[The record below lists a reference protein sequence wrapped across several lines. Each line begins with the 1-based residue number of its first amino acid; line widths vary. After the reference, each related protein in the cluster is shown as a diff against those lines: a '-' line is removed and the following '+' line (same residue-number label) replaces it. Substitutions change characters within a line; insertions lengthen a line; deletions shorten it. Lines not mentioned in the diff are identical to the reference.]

1 MGSREKVRQFL
12 DESEAH
18 RHYEGIVDYALT
30 YLIAKA
36 EREGRTQFAA
46 DLSQM
51 KGEYKEDFANAVAL
65 TEQGYHTVYYL
76 PKREI
81 RMELFVPSAK
91 QTVCPHKGMASYWSL
106 ETANA
111 VIEDAAWSYE
121 HPHADVAAIAGM
133 LAFSPEKID
142 AIEATSAVPG

>member
-1 MGSREKVRQFL
+1 MTEKNPHIIVSPFQGRVRVI
-12 DESEAH
+12 SA
-18 RHYEGIVDYALT
+18 G
-30 YLIAKA
+30 YLIADSK
-36 EREGRTQFAA
+36 
-46 DLSQM
+46 
-51 KGEYKEDFANAVAL
+51 NAVAL